1 MCCMKIRFA
10 ILPVAM
16 MSLFLA
22 TNALAQ
28 PTPEVSE
35 PSLAFK
41 LTPSY
46 YHISDGNNA
55 ADLNLRVNYGDN
67 VGWIGYYRDRQG
79 FQQVRAGYE
88 NHADLGAVRLV
99 LSAQVASR
107 GFLGGSAN
115 AEIGGDTFAIVGF
128 GRTNLR
134 DYYNLNFDPN
144 DAITLGVGTR
154 AIRNTE
160 LSLYMVKD
168 DRLGTRQRVTHLI
181 ARREFAEKQR
191 ITLDLSQKRG
201 QTSAGDTVEGSG
213 IALTYDYVPWFG
225 RVAYDPYVNFTGNRM
240 TLFAL
245 GRRF

>member
-1 MCCMKIRFA
+1 MTTRFA
-10 ILPVAM
+10 ISSVAT

-46 YHISDGNNA
+46 YRISDGNNA
-55 ADLNLRVNYGDN
+55 ADLNLRANYGDN
-67 VGWIGYYRDRQG
+67 VGWIGYYRDRLG
-79 FQQVRAGYE
+79 FQQARAGYE
-88 NHADLGAVRLV
+88 KHIAWDAVRLV
-99 LSAQVASR
+99 LSAQAASR

-115 AEIGGDTFAIVGF
+115 AEVGGDTFAIAGF

-144 DAITLGVGTR
+144 DAITLGIGTR

-168 DRLGTRQRVTHLI
+168 DRLGTGQRVTHLI
-181 ARREFAEKQR
+181 ARRKFAEKQR
-191 ITLDLSQKRG
+191 LTLDLSYKSGRS
-201 QTSAGDTVEGSG
+201 TAGNTVEGRG
-213 IALTYDYVPWFG
+213 IALTYDYAPWFG

-240 TLFAL
+240 MLFAL